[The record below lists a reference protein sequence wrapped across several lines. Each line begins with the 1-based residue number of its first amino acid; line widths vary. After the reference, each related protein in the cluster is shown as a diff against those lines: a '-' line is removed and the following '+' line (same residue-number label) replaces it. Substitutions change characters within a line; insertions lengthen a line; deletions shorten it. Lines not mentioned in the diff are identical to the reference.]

1 MLVSPKPAVDKMY
14 NECMEGFDLMDRALS
29 NMRPKIKGK
38 KWYRVLLLNT
48 LNILMVFSWRM
59 FHISTDEKKEQKE
72 FVLAV
77 IDSHLKS
84 WKLSLVGSR
93 AGPSHSANDDVTFD
107 GIGHYPRDI
116 PVRRC
121 KYCKKTA

>member
-1 MLVSPKPAVDKMY
+1 MV
-14 NECMEGFDLMDRALS
+14 DLMDRALS

-38 KWYRVLLLNT
+38 KWYWVLLLNA

-77 IDSHLKS
+77 IDSLLKS
-84 WKLSLVGSR
+84 WKLSLV
-93 AGPSHSANDDVTFD
+93 
-107 GIGHYPRDI
+107 
-116 PVRRC
+116 
-121 KYCKKTA
+121 